1 MREGKVAR
9 RYARALFHAA
19 VRTHAVEA
27 VNDALQQ
34 LLDTLREQPPL
45 QHLLVNPLIPRE
57 RKQQM
62 VQETIGRHTHPLLAS
77 LLSVL
82 VDKRRERLLP
92 EVAHAFAQLRDEHL
106 GIVRVQATT
115 AYPLDSQQ
123 EQALIHSLERRT
135 DKRVVLETHVDP
147 SLIGGIVVRIGDTII
162 DGSVR
167 GQLLRLRQYLLN
179 TSGTRRLEPWL

>member
-1 MREGKVAR
+1 MREERVAR
-9 RYARALFHAA
+9 RYARALFNAA
-19 VRTHAVEA
+19 VRAQSIEP
-27 VNDALQQ
+27 VNEALQQ
-34 LLDTLREQPPL
+34 LLSVLHEQPPL
-45 QHLLVNPLIPRE
+45 RHLLLNPLIPRE

-62 VQETIGRHTHPLLAS
+62 VQDTIGRSTHPLLAS

-82 VDKRRERLLP
+82 VDKRRERLLT
-92 EVAHAFAQLRDEHL
+92 EVAREFGELRDEHL

-123 EQALIHSLERRT
+123 QEALIRSLERRT
-135 DKRVVLETHVDP
+135 SRTVVLDTRVDP

-179 TSGTRRLEPWL
+179 L

>member
-1 MREGKVAR
+1 MREERVAR
-9 RYARALFHAA
+9 RYARALFNAA
-19 VRTHAVEA
+19 VRAQSIEP
-27 VNDALQQ
+27 VNEALQQ
-34 LLDTLREQPPL
+34 LLSVLHEQPPL
-45 QHLLVNPLIPRE
+45 RYLLLNPLIPRE
-57 RKQQM
+57 RKQRM
-62 VQETIGRHTHPLLAS
+62 VQETIGRSTHPLLAS

-92 EVAHAFAQLRDEHL
+92 EVAREFGELRDEHL

-123 EQALIHSLERRT
+123 QEALIRSLERHTSRT
-135 DKRVVLETHVDP
+135 VVLDTRVDP

-179 TSGTRRLEPWL
+179 L

>member
-1 MREGKVAR
+1 MREERVAR
-9 RYARALFHAA
+9 RYARALFNAA
-19 VRTHAVEA
+19 VRAQSIEP
-27 VNDALQQ
+27 VNEALQQ
-34 LLDTLREQPPL
+34 LLSVLHEQPPL
-45 QHLLVNPLIPRE
+45 RYLLLNPLIPRE

-62 VQETIGRHTHPLLAS
+62 VQETIGRNTHPLLAS

-92 EVAHAFAQLRDEHL
+92 EVAREFGELRDEHL

-123 EQALIHSLERRT
+123 QEALIRSLERRT
-135 DKRVVLETHVDP
+135 SRTVVLDTRVDP

-179 TSGTRRLEPWL
+179 L

>member
-1 MREGKVAR
+1 MREERVAK
-9 RYARALFHAA
+9 RYARALFNAA
-19 VRTHAVEA
+19 VRTQAVDE
-27 VNDALQQ
+27 VNEALQQ
-34 LLDTLREQPPL
+34 LLDTLNKQPPL
-45 QHLLVNPLIPRE
+45 RTLLLNPLIPRE

-62 VQETIGRHTHPLLAS
+62 VQEAIGRQTHPLLAS

-92 EVAHAFAQLRDEHL
+92 EVGREYVELRDEHL
-106 GIVRVQATT
+106 GILRVQATT
-115 AYPLDSQQ
+115 AYPLDNNQ
-123 EQALIHSLERRT
+123 EQALVRSLERRT
-135 DKRVVLETHVDP
+135 SKTVVLQTQVDP

-179 TSGTRRLEPWL
+179 A